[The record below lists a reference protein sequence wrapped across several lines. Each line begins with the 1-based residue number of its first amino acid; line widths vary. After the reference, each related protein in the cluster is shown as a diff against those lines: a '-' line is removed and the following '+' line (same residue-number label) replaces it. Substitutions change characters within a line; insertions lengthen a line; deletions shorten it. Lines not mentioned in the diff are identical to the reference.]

1 MFLNPWYSGQ
11 QAQQQQQQQNISSN
25 PVQTDPENGI
35 SDLSNINHQTAGGG
49 GNGGGPDAGGPVGS
63 STPVQQPSTPRL
75 NPRSAVAH
83 NDNHN
88 LQLEEVQRRL
98 RPGWTVHMKQDG
110 RFYYCK

>member
-11 QAQQQQQQQNISSN
+11 QAQQQQQQQQQNISTN

-35 SDLSNINHQTAGGG
+35 SDLSNINHLTT
-49 GNGGGPDAGGPVGS
+49 NGGGGGPVGS
-63 STPVQQPSTPRL
+63 STPIQQPSTPRL

-88 LQLEEVQRRL
+88 LQLEEVQR
-98 RPGWTVHMKQDG
+98 
-110 RFYYCK
+110 